1 MYNYLIRRPHVPRER
16 QLRRIMISQGIPI
29 ELDPTPT
36 PRATSSSGTAE
47 GNSGTLSDESDF
59 GVEEGEE
66 EELTDDECYLAFP

>member
-16 QLRRIMISQGIPI
+16 PLRRMMISQGIPI
-29 ELDPTPT
+29 DLDPTPT
-36 PRATSSSGTAE
+36 PRATATSGTE

-66 EELTDDECYLAFP
+66 EEELTDDECYLAFP